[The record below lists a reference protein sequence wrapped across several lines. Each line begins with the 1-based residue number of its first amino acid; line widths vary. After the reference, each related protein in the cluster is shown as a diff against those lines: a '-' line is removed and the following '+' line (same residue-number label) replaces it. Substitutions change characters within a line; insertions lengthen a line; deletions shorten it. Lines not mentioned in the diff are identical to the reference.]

1 MALVVPEPMLA
12 APTTSPRLPPGYAAE
27 PKWDGF
33 RALLVRTAD
42 GRPQLLSRRGTDL
55 SPAFPEIITAATA
68 LPRAPGELVL
78 DGELVIWDQGRLD
91 FHLLLER
98 HAHRRTTIQALAAA
112 HPANYI
118 AFDLLHHGRDLTGE
132 PYEARRG
139 ALEALFAEHTLPASF
154 TLCPSSSDPDEIS
167 LWLSAWT
174 AFGIEGLCFKR
185 RDQRYLPG
193 LRGWSKYRVRDSLEV
208 VLGAVTG
215 SLTRPEI
222 LHLAAPGPQRSLR
235 YLGRTTPIS
244 TRAAHDLARNL
255 APATPDHPWH
265 EQRPTPAFDPS
276 AAHRAI
282 LVEPTLVVEVTVD
295 ATTDTRGRWRQAAH
309 LLRPRPDLTPAELL
323 PAQGQ
328 GASGA
333 IP

>member
-55 SPAFPEIITAATA
+55 SPAFPEIINAATA

-98 HAHRRTTIQALAAA
+98 HGRRRTTIQALAAA

-139 ALEALFAEHTLPASF
+139 ELEALFAEHTLPASF

-185 RDQRYLPG
+185 RICGSFRSVRCPAPTQPWRAVGAAAHPAVGLAPPG
-193 LRGWSKYRVRDSLEV
+193 RCKNPS
-208 VLGAVTG
+208 
-215 SLTRPEI
+215 
-222 LHLAAPGPQRSLR
+222 SLR
-235 YLGRTTPIS
+235 T
-244 TRAAHDLARNL
+244 
-255 APATPDHPWH
+255 
-265 EQRPTPAFDPS
+265 
-276 AAHRAI
+276 
-282 LVEPTLVVEVTVD
+282 VET
-295 ATTDTRGRWRQAAH
+295 
-309 LLRPRPDLTPAELL
+309 
-323 PAQGQ
+323 
-328 GASGA
+328 
-333 IP
+333 